1 MANESSSKE
10 IGSRPGEKK
19 KLSEDATSNLC
30 SETTQ
35 LVVMVTII

>member
-10 IGSRPGEKK
+10 IGSHPGEKK

-30 SETTQ
+30 VRKPRS
-35 LVVMVTII
+35 